1 MCRVVVQPVLLLL
14 LDHYDVDDYDEKLSG
29 LPARGSYS
37 GFWAK
42 AASPSRDQTPSCQGG
57 RGSGV
62 GRSSPCQGGTSCLQ
76 KIYMIFIQSIRDTKK
91 INDLIK

>member
-1 MCRVVVQPVLLLL
+1 MSRVVVQPVLLLL
-14 LDHYDVDDYDEKLSG
+14 LDHYVDDDYDEKLSG
-29 LPARGSYS
+29 LPALGSYS

-76 KIYMIFIQSIRDTKK
+76 KIF
-91 INDLIK
+91 